1 MFNLETILPL
11 ITVETQF
18 SKRSGQTFN
27 IEVISDT
34 DSDLIWDIDID
45 VHGGVNCDKMYR

>member
-1 MFNLETILPL
+1 MFNLGTILPL

-34 DSDLIWDIDID
+34 DLIWDIDID